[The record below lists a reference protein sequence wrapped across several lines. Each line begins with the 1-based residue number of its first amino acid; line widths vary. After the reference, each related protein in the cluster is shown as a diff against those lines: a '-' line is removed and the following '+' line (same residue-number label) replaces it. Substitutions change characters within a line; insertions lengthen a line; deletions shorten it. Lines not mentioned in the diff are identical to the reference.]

1 MSQVPD
7 APARSDL
14 VPETVF
20 VDTRSVWCDGADHI
34 RAPKGMKPVA
44 LGHPRVYMRIDETG
58 FVDCGYCDRR
68 FVFEGSPGVRGK
80 AEAGAGDLPTLSD
93 PSGG

>member
-7 APARSDL
+7 APADCDL
-14 VPETVF
+14 VPETVW

-34 RAPKGMKPVA
+34 RAPVGMKAIA
-44 LGHPRVYMRIDETG
+44 LGHPRIYMQIDETG

-68 FVFEGSPGVRGK
+68 FVLNGSPAARGLS
-80 AEAGAGDLPTLSD
+80 EAGAGDLPP
-93 PSGG
+93 PSGPSVA

>member
-7 APARSDL
+7 APADSEF
-14 VPETVF
+14 VPETVS

-34 RAPKGMKPVA
+34 RAPEGAKAVS
-44 LGHPRVYMRIDETG
+44 LGHPRVYMKIGPDG

-68 FVFEGSPGVRGK
+68 FVLED
-80 AEAGAGDLPTLSD
+80 GAH
-93 PSGG
+93 